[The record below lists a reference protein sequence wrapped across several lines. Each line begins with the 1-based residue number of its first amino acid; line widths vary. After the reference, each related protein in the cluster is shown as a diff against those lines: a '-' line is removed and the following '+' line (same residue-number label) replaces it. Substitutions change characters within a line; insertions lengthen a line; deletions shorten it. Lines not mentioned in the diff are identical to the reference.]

1 VAKPPPSGLLSPRSG
16 LARAIASLCR
26 AVAEQGLAVVGAEQE
41 GEPVQILAQL
51 ADVVCGIADEL
62 FQGGAEAARTPDAQ
76 SCSYESHCRWHH
88 ARRMRLPH
96 VLVGFTR
103 MKCAGTPS
111 IHGSSPA
118 PMIGAR
124 SASVSR

>member
-1 VAKPPPSGLLSPRSG
+1 VRAVYG
-16 LARAIASLCR
+16 LAEHGGIVGFAPILL
-26 AVAEQGLAVVGAEQE
+26 AVAGPCPAEREENSRAPAV
-41 GEPVQILAQL
+41 
-51 ADVVCGIADEL
+51 
-62 FQGGAEAARTPDAQ
+62 
-76 SCSYESHCRWHH
+76 SHCRWHH

-118 PMIGAR
+118 PMTGAR

>member
-1 VAKPPPSGLLSPRSG
+1 MTC
-16 LARAIASLCR
+16 LCR
-26 AVAEQGLAVVGAEQE
+26 ACPAAAPSLTQLTVRPDRSGNVTAQHGTPLGELVADDVGVHAQGDRGAAVAE
-41 GEPVQILAQL
+41 P
-51 ADVVCGIADEL
+51 
-62 FQGGAEAARTPDAQ
+62 GGDDMHGTPDAQ
-76 SCSYESHCRWHH
+76 SCSYELHRRWHH

-118 PMIGAR
+118 PMTGAR